1 MSQQTHSPVELP
13 GVFIEA
19 LSYAD
24 SVENVL
30 TAASEWLP
38 RLVGADRGK
47 IMHFD
52 GDKQVHHNF
61 QIDRA
66 DRNWDKGVPTRGD
79 FSARITGTP
88 LFMNAAQMLA
98 TGLDVYQWLVDI
110 GLKSYLSV
118 PLKSGDTTVGVLAV
132 AKYDDSGFSQYHA
145 DYLMTLGRLVASQAG
160 LMQQARHTA
169 RLAETDM
176 LTGVANRARLMRVLN
191 GPGALHEPDSSGRV
205 IGALHIDLD
214 HFKEV
219 KASLGHAVGDRILR
233 HAADMMRAVVGPKDL
248 VARNGGD
255 EFVIITRSDAK
266 GRHLQALGEKIAAA
280 VSTPI
285 KAGDVVAQVG
295 ASIGTALAGPKDKTA
310 DRLVANADI
319 ALYQVKRAGRGGVR
333 AYSSRM
339 RAEADRRLRL
349 LSDLHDAVTNDE
361 FIPYFQPQVSM
372 TTGHFS
378 GFETLARWRHPKHGI
393 IDPAN
398 FIELSAEAGLSE
410 QIDRI
415 VREKGL
421 MALRKL
427 RDTGWNAP
435 RMSFNAGARTL
446 ANADLVRQLVSE
458 VLSLGLDP
466 GDLVV
471 EVRETDL
478 AGPMKEATRTNLA
491 ALSDAG
497 FKIELDDFGA
507 GFAALSTLTRM
518 SISALKID
526 ESVIAPL
533 PEPEAET
540 MVRAI
545 LALAAELKIQVVA
558 EGVETAAQFAILRKL
573 GCDFAQGF
581 GVSKPMPLDGLI
593 DFMEGYGQAP
603 VDLATS
609 QVTPLTTP
617 VTPPEEATLT
627 R

>member
-1 MSQQTHSPVELP
+1 MKHPSHSPIEMP
-13 GVFIEA
+13 GPFIEA

-30 TAASEWLP
+30 TAAASWLP

-47 IMHFD
+47 IMYFD
-52 GDKQVHHNF
+52 GDQQIHHNF
-61 QIDRA
+61 QIDRK
-66 DRNWDKGVPTRGD
+66 DRNWNKGVPNTGD
-79 FSARITGTP
+79 FAARITVKP
-88 LFMNAAQMLA
+88 LFMDVAEMLA
-98 TGLDVYQWLVDI
+98 TGLDVYEWLVDI
-110 GLKSYLSV
+110 GIQSYLSA
-118 PLKSGDTTVGVLAV
+118 PLKSGDSTVGLIAV
-132 AKYDDSGFSQYHA
+132 AKYDDTGFTPYHA
-145 DYLMTLGRLVASQAG
+145 DYLMTFGRLVASQAG

-176 LTGVANRARLMRVLN
+176 LTGVANRARLMRVLS
-191 GPGALHEPDSSGRV
+191 GPGALHEPDSTGRI

-219 KASLGHAVGDRILR
+219 NDSLGHAVGDAILR
-233 HAADMMRAVVGPKDL
+233 HAAEQMKQVVGPKDL
-248 VARNGGD
+248 VARTGGD
-255 EFVIITRSDAK
+255 EFVVITRSDPK
-266 GRHLQALGEKIAAA
+266 GAHLQWLGEQIAAA

-285 KAGDVVAQVG
+285 KEGDVVAQVG
-295 ASIGTALAGPKDKTA
+295 ASIGTALAGPKAKTA
-310 DRLVANADI
+310 DRLIANADI
-319 ALYQVKRAGRGGVR
+319 ALYQVKRAGRGGVC
-333 AYSSRM
+333 AYNSRM
-339 RAEADRRLRL
+339 RAVAERRLRL
-349 LSDLHDAVTNDE
+349 LSDLHDAVRMRE

-372 TTGHFS
+372 ATGHFS

-410 QIDRI
+410 QIDQI

-421 MALRKL
+421 VALRKL
-427 RDTGWNAP
+427 RDAGWNAP

-446 ANADLVRQLVSE
+446 ANADLVHQLVSE

-478 AGPMKEATRTNLA
+478 RGPVKEATRSNLA
-491 ALSDAG
+491 ALSKAG

-526 ESVIAPL
+526 ETVIAPL
-533 PEPEAET
+533 PDPEAET

-545 LALAAELKIQVVA
+545 LALAAELNIQVVA
-558 EGVETAAQFAILRKL
+558 EGVETPAQFAILRKL
-573 GCDFAQGF
+573 GCHFAQGF

-593 DFMEGYGQAP
+593 AFMEGYGQAP
-603 VDLATS
+603 VDLAAP
-609 QVTPLTTP
+609 QVL
-617 VTPPEEATLT
+617 PEEATIPH
-627 R
+627 

>member
-1 MSQQTHSPVELP
+1 
-13 GVFIEA
+13 
-19 LSYAD
+19 
-24 SVENVL
+24 
-30 TAASEWLP
+30 
-38 RLVGADRGK
+38 VGADRGK
-47 IMHFD
+47 IVHFD
-52 GDKQVHHNF
+52 GNQQVYHHF
-61 QIDRA
+61 QIDHT
-66 DRNWDKGVPTRGD
+66 DRNWNRDLSEEGA
-79 FSARITGTP
+79 FSARQTGKP
-88 LFMNAAQMLA
+88 LFMNAEQMLA
-98 TGLDVYQWLVDI
+98 TGLDAYEWLVQI
-110 GLKSYLSV
+110 GIRSYLSA
-118 PLKSGDTTVGVLAV
+118 PLKSGDATVGVISV
-132 AKYDDSGFSQYHA
+132 AKYDDAGFTPYHA
-145 DYLMTLGRLVASQAG
+145 EYLMTFGRLVASQAG

-191 GPGALHEPDSSGRV
+191 GPGALHEPDSAGRV

-219 KASLGHAVGDRILR
+219 NDSLGHAVGDAILR

-248 VARNGGD
+248 VARTGGD
-255 EFVIITRSDAK
+255 EFVVITRSDPK
-266 GRHLQALGEKIAAA
+266 GAHLQDLGEKIAAA

-285 KAGDVVAQVG
+285 KEGDVVAQVG

-310 DRLVANADI
+310 DRLIANADI

-333 AYSSRM
+333 AYSTRM
-339 RAEADRRLRL
+339 RAEAERRLRL
-349 LSDLHDAVTNDE
+349 LSDLHEAVKNQE

-372 TTGHFS
+372 ATGHFS
-378 GFETLARWRHPKHGI
+378 GFETLARWRHPRHGI

-421 MALRKL
+421 VALRKL
-427 RDTGWNAP
+427 RDAGWNAP

-446 ANADLVRQLVSE
+446 ANRDLVQQLVSE
-458 VLSLGLDP
+458 VLTLDLDP

-478 AGPMKEATRTNLA
+478 CGPMKEATRSNLA
-491 ALSDAG
+491 ALSAAG

-507 GFAALSTLTRM
+507 GFATLSTLTRM

-526 ESVIAPL
+526 ETVIAPL
-533 PEPEAET
+533 PGPEAET

-545 LALAAELKIQVVA
+545 LALAAELGIQVVA
-558 EGVETAAQFAILRKL
+558 EGVETPAQFAILRKL

-603 VDLATS
+603 VDLAIP
-609 QVTPLTTP
+609 QAL
-617 VTPPEEATLT
+617 PEEVTIPH
-627 R
+627 